1 MNECFVALGQ
11 RHKNKWKKWDGAG
24 MAGQQYN
31 HWKQIHVQSAPFEG
45 NSNSWQF
52 IGQLFFLLPLP
63 LLLLSLWSSTAVLSS
78 LITSLFYRHPSPA
91 TPILFVQDGR
101 GLCILSLEP
110 SVRSSLP
117 LQITN
122 ATSIETFLLA
132 LSRISS
138 TSNNLTSSI
147 LDWFATFF
155 FFVSLYVWVHIHVC
169 VRACVYLCVW
179 MYAGVSVYI

>member
-1 MNECFVALGQ
+1 
-11 RHKNKWKKWDGAG
+11 

-31 HWKQIHVQSAPFEG
+31 HWKQIHVRSVPFEG
-45 NSNSWQF
+45 NSNSWHF

-63 LLLLSLWSSTAVLSS
+63 LLLLSLWSSAAVLSS
-78 LITSLFYRHPSPA
+78 LITSFFYRHPSPA
-91 TPILFVQDGR
+91 TPILLVQDGR
-101 GLCILSLEP
+101 GLCTLSFGP

-117 LQITN
+117 FQITY
-122 ATSIETFLLA
+122 ATTIETFLLA

-147 LDWFATFF
+147 LDWFAAFF
-155 FFVSLYVWVHIHVC
+155 LLCLSLYVCVHTHIC

-179 MYAGVSVYI
+179 MYACVSVYI